1 METVPFHKIS
11 IRLDNSTVNTFDLSC
26 QPCHDF
32 RPVKKVSWRT
42 CLKETESV
50 FKNILGRIYIKVSNY
65 TQYFRG
71 YVHYRKRAKLIKVR
85 SS

>member
-1 METVPFHKIS
+1 MKPFPSTRNFYQIGQFHRYLTVSFI
-11 IRLDNSTVNTFDLSC
+11 L
-26 QPCHDF
+26 QPCHAF

-65 TQYFRG
+65 IQHFNMYTMG
-71 YVHYRKRAKLIKVR
+71 
-85 SS
+85 